1 MQNPPPYD
9 IVASSGPAEY
19 PILKCSTKTYPV
31 VAARVQPLTQGKQL
45 AIFDMGFDRH
55 LVDRALQQF
64 GGEQQAVDFLLTGR
78 ASASPQPQVA
88 IHNAPPKFVL
98 GARNSTEDWI
108 YAVPCEPSELPSFRA
123 AAEHDRRVRRLVEEL
138 VQMITSSRV
147 EDPLLCY
154 RAMRLLSD
162 SLCGS
167 LPSQLVAASC
177 GVINVLVSIMESG
190 APTLRVQ
197 ACVTLGAVV
206 CDCPAN
212 QEEAC
217 RKLVVKSVCQLM
229 NELGRRCESRAEL
242 HQSLESLVKNHP
254 ENRRLCEQF
263 LDDEN
268 FSICEGVESR
278 DGATVDDA
286 EVEVCPEMGL
296 RACRNPHCKLHHYSP
311 AFYRTGKF
319 DVPPRSLRGAECGQ
333 GAMCEIVLCGFK
345 HPAPAR

>member
-1 MQNPPPYD
+1 MTSFRIQS
-9 IVASSGPAEY
+9 AAEA
-19 PILKCSTKTYPV
+19 K
-31 VAARVQPLTQGKQL
+31 AAPEVK
-45 AIFDMGFDRH
+45 D
-55 LVDRALQQF
+55 
-64 GGEQQAVDFLLTGR
+64 AVETSA
-78 ASASPQPQVA
+78 ASASKSNPASGFKALATKHKPAAEIFAEAKAAAEAMAKAEAKAAAEV
-88 IHNAPPKFVL
+88 K
-98 GARNSTEDWI
+98 
-108 YAVPCEPSELPSFRA
+108 PSETEKLSSFRA
-123 AAEHDRRVRRLVEEL
+123 TAEHDRRVRRPVEEL
-138 VQMITSSRV
+138 VQIIASSRV
-147 EDPLLCY
+147 EDPLLCF

-167 LPSQLVAASC
+167 PPSQLVAASC
-177 GVINVLVSIMESG
+177 GVINVLVGIVESG
-190 APTLRVQ
+190 PPTMRVQ

-268 FSICEGVESR
+268 FSICDGVESR
-278 DGATVDDA
+278 EDATVDF
-286 EVEVCPEMGL
+286 EVEVCPVMGL
-296 RACRNPHCKLHHYSP
+296 KACCNPHCKLHHYSP

-319 DVPPRSLRGAECGQ
+319 DVPPRSLRGAACGQ